1 MVLQKSQAVRKLE
14 STGQVLFD
22 PVCLDHVVFQRQ
34 HFPVDTDYCT
44 FLTDDLCTIGLPD
57 TDCFGIDAF
66 LTEQTQQERETIWK
80 RSAGV
85 WKYGDAGTRECSRWR
100 GTAR

>member
-22 PVCLDHVVFQRQ
+22 PVCLDDVVFQRQ

-66 LTEQTQQERETIWK
+66 LTEQ
-80 RSAGV
+80 A
-85 WKYGDAGTRECSRWR
+85 
-100 GTAR
+100 